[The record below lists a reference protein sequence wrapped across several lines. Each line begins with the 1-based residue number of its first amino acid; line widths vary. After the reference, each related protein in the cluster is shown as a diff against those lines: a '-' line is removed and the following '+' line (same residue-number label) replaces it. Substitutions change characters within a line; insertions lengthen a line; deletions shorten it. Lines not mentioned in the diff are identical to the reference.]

1 VQNNVSFGTH
11 IIKYNGGHLATR
23 WAIVC
28 SKIDFWGFVS
38 CQSNAEK
45 FLISYKFASW
55 QEHFEKMSS
64 LDLGHTGLLPQ
75 SLYPSHL

>member
-1 VQNNVSFGTH
+1 MSLSAP
-11 IIKYNGGHLATR
+11 ILSSKMATASLR

-38 CQSNAEK
+38 CHSNAEK